1 MGSEMG
7 KIKACFIE
15 AGKSIEL
22 VEFMVVY
29 VLKRILLIVGSIEMD
44 GL

>member
-1 MGSEMG
+1 MG

-15 AGKSIEL
+15 GRQVNL
-22 VEFMVVY
+22 VEFTVVY
-29 VLKRILLIVGSIEMD
+29 VLKWILLVVGSIEMD